1 MGKGFMKAILP
12 QETQF
17 AVKCSVVK
25 NVTTLILYCLKYS
38 SLLPPP
44 TFPWIFKIPVTT
56 GFVKVTLIIQ
66 FLLWKAL

>member
-1 MGKGFMKAILP
+1 MVKGFMKAVLP

-38 SLLPPP
+38 IFPPPP
-44 TFPWIFKIPVTT
+44 TFSWILKVLITT
-56 GFVKVTLIIQ
+56 GFLRS
-66 FLLWKAL
+66 L

>member
-1 MGKGFMKAILP
+1 MKTILP

-38 SLLPPP
+38 FLPPPP
-44 TFPWIFKIPVTT
+44 TFFWILKILITT
-56 GFVKVTLIIQ
+56 DFFKVTLIIQ